1 MTALHFF
8 YCFFVGNGDYLLT
21 LCCCLSGAAW
31 RRFTIR
37 KLYVMKTYNKA
48 LLPGTMLRGKKRD
61 YRIDRVLGQGTFGIT
76 YLAYTKVTVDGDLG
90 KLQPEIPVAVK
101 EFFMGDINGREGST
115 VTTGGSGELF
125 DKYRHKF
132 ARESA
137 NLANLNHANI
147 VKVVETFEANGT
159 SYYVMEYCG
168 GGSLDARIAECGG
181 LPQGEALRYFG
192 QIASALSYMH
202 SRRMLHLDLKP
213 GNVMLRTGGEAVLI
227 DFGLS
232 KQFTDDGEPESSTT
246 IGGGTPGY
254 ASLEQVNYNED
265 DSESKLPVTM
275 DVYSLGATLYKMLT
289 GKRPPVASDV
299 LARFPEQPLRDHGVS
314 DDVIAAIRHAMQ
326 PIPANRYQSVA
337 AFAAALDCASEA
349 TEAVDR
355 EEEPEVVLVDNGR
368 QPVAE
373 PQPHTPAAEPAR
385 ANQEQHEYPEPE
397 PEPEQPR
404 RKWLPWVVGVA
415 VAAIAFVAVM
425 LLQPKPQPAIEV
437 PEDLITAVTQSD
449 TVSADEQPVQQVAQ
463 QPQKPEP
470 QRPVRQ
476 EAVEQPQPTRP
487 ESQQTQQQPQRPVQQ
502 EAVEQPQ
509 PTRPEP
515 QRPVQQQPEPE
526 PMPATV
532 QQPQR
537 PQSNLPDIAMVY
549 VSGGTFTMG
558 ATSEQGSDAYSN
570 EKPAHSVTLSGY
582 YIGKYEVT
590 QELWEA
596 VMGSNP
602 SYFKGDNLPVE
613 RVSWNDVQEFL
624 RKLNAMTGKRYRLPT
639 EAEWEFAAR
648 GGNSSRGYKYSGS
661 NSLGSV
667 AWYRDNSGSR
677 THAVGTKSPNE
688 LGIYDMSGNVWEWCQ
703 DWYSSSYYGSSPRT
717 NPKGPN
723 SGSYRVDRGGGWG
736 GSARGCRVSNR
747 DYGTPGNRDDY
758 LGFRLAL

>member
-1 MTALHFF
+1 
-8 YCFFVGNGDYLLT
+8 
-21 LCCCLSGAAW
+21 
-31 RRFTIR
+31 
-37 KLYVMKTYNKA
+37 MKTYNKA

-168 GGSLDARIAECGG
+168 GGSLDTRIAECGG

-254 ASLEQVNYNED
+254 ASLEQANYNED

-314 DDVIAAIRHAMQ
+314 DNVIAAIRHAMQ

-355 EEEPEVVLVDNGR
+355 EEEPEVVLVDDGR

-470 QRPVRQ
+470 QQTQQQPVQ
-476 EAVEQPQPTRP
+476 QQPVEQPQPTRP
-487 ESQQTQQQPQRPVQQ
+487 EPQQPVQQPQRPVQQ
-502 EAVEQPQ
+502 
-509 PTRPEP
+509 P

-526 PMPATV
+526 PTPT
-532 QQPQR
+532 PEPER
-537 PQSNLPDIAMVY
+537 PQHNLPDIAMVY

-558 ATSEQGSDAYSN
+558 ATSEQGSDAYDR
-570 EKPAHSVTLSGY
+570 EKLAHSVTLSGY

-590 QELWEA
+590 QELWKA

-602 SYFKGDNLPVE
+602 SYYKGDNLPVE
-613 RVSWNDVQEFL
+613 QVSWNDVQEFL
-624 RKLNAMTGKRYRLPT
+624 WKLNAMTGKRYRLPT

-648 GGNSSRGYKYSGS
+648 GGNSSRGYKYSGG

-667 AWYRDNSGSR
+667 AWYYDNSGSR

-688 LGIYDMSGNVWEWCQ
+688 LGIYDMSGNVLEWCQ
-703 DWYSSSYYGSSPRT
+703 DWYNSSYYGSLPLT
-717 NPKGPN
+717 NPQGPN
-723 SGSYRVDRGGGWG
+723 SGLHRVYRGGSWG
-736 GSARGCRVSNR
+736 NDAWTCRVSIRTYTTPDSR
-747 DYGTPGNRDDY
+747 DRY

>member
-1 MTALHFF
+1 
-8 YCFFVGNGDYLLT
+8 
-21 LCCCLSGAAW
+21 
-31 RRFTIR
+31 
-37 KLYVMKTYNKA
+37 MKTYDKA
-48 LLPGTMLRGKKRD
+48 LLPRTVLRGKKNS

-76 YLAYTKVTVDGDLG
+76 YLAYTTATVEGDLG
-90 KLQPEIPVAVK
+90 RLKTEIQVAVK
-101 EFFMGDINGREGST
+101 EFFMSDINGREGST
-115 VTTGGSGELF
+115 VTTGGSGGLF
-125 DKYRHKF
+125 DKYRRKF

-137 NLANLNHANI
+137 NLSNLNHRGI
-147 VKVVETFEANGT
+147 VNVVETFEANGT
-159 SYYVMEYCG
+159 SYYAMEYCG

-181 LPQGEALRYFG
+181 LPEGEALRYFG

-202 SRRMLHLDLKP
+202 SQRMLHLDLKP
-213 GNVMLRTGGEAVLI
+213 GNVMLRASGEAVLI

-232 KQFTDDGEPESSTT
+232 KQFNDEGEPESSTS

-254 ASLEQVNYNED
+254 ASLEQANYNED
-265 DSESKLPVTM
+265 DGDGKLPVTM

-299 LARFPEQPLRDHGVS
+299 MNNGLPEQPLRDHGVS
-314 DDVIAAIRHAMQ
+314 NSVIAAILRAMQ
-326 PIPANRYQSVA
+326 PKSRDRYQSVA

-349 TEAVDR
+349 TEPLPEPTPNPPAPKPTPVPDPVPAPTPQP
-355 EEEPEVVLVDNGR
+355 EAEPE
-368 QPVAE
+368 A
-373 PQPHTPAAEPAR
+373 
-385 ANQEQHEYPEPE
+385 
-397 PEPEQPR
+397 EQPR

-415 VAAIAFVAVM
+415 VAAIVFVAVM

-437 PEDLITAVTQSD
+437 PEGLITAVAQGD

-470 QRPVRQ
+470 Q
-476 EAVEQPQPTRP
+476 
-487 ESQQTQQQPQRPVQQ
+487 QTQQQPQRPVQH
-502 EAVEQPQ
+502 EPVEQSR
-509 PTRPEP
+509 PTKPES
-515 QRPVQQQPEPE
+515 
-526 PMPATV
+526 

-537 PQSNLPDIAMVY
+537 LQHNLPEIAMVY

-558 ATSEQGSDAYSN
+558 ATSEQGSDAYDF

-590 QELWEA
+590 QELWKA

-602 SYFKGDNLPVE
+602 SRFKGGNLPVDN
-613 RVSWNDVQEFL
+613 VSWGDIQEFL

-667 AWYRDNSGSR
+667 AWYEDNSGSR
-677 THAVGTKSPNE
+677 PHAVGTKSPNE
-688 LGIYDMSGNVWEWCQ
+688 LGIYDMSGNVYEWCQ
-703 DWYSSSYYGSSPRT
+703 DWYGSYSNSSQR

-723 SGSYRVDRGGGWG
+723 SGSGRVIRGGCWDND
-736 GSARGCRVSNR
+736 ARHCRASRRSSDTPGFR
-747 DYGTPGNRDDY
+747 DYS

>member
-1 MTALHFF
+1 
-8 YCFFVGNGDYLLT
+8 
-21 LCCCLSGAAW
+21 
-31 RRFTIR
+31 
-37 KLYVMKTYNKA
+37 MKTYDRA
-48 LLPGTMLRGKKRD
+48 LLPGTVLRGKKNS

-76 YLAYTKVTVDGDLG
+76 YLAYTTATVEGDLG
-90 KLQPEIPVAVK
+90 RLKTEIQVAVK
-101 EFFMGDINGREGST
+101 EFFMSDINGREGST
-115 VTTGGSGELF
+115 VTTGGSGGLF
-125 DKYRHKF
+125 DKYRRKF
-132 ARESA
+132 ARESV
-137 NLANLNHANI
+137 NLSNLNHRGI
-147 VKVVETFEANGT
+147 VNVVETFEANGT
-159 SYYVMEYCG
+159 SYYAMEYCG

-181 LPQGEALRYFG
+181 LPEGEALRYFG

-202 SRRMLHLDLKP
+202 SQRMLHLDLKP
-213 GNVMLRTGGEAVLI
+213 GNVMLRASGDVVLI

-232 KQFTDDGEPESSTT
+232 KQFNDEGEPESSTS

-254 ASLEQVNYNED
+254 ASLEQANYNED
-265 DSESKLPVTM
+265 DGDGKLPVTM

-299 LARFPEQPLRDHGVS
+299 MNNGLPEQPLRDHGVS
-314 DDVIAAIRHAMQ
+314 NSVIAAIHRAMQ
-326 PIPANRYQSVA
+326 PKSRDRYQSVA
-337 AFAAALDCASEA
+337 DFAAALDCASEA
-349 TEAVDR
+349 TEAADR
-355 EEEPEVVLVDNGR
+355 EEEPEVVLVDDGR

-373 PQPHTPAAEPAR
+373 PQPHTPAAAPAR
-385 ANQEQHEYPEPE
+385 ANQEQQQNEYLE

-437 PEDLITAVTQSD
+437 PEELITAVAQSD
-449 TVSADEQPVQQVAQ
+449 TVSADEQPVQQVVQ

-470 QRPVRQ
+470 
-476 EAVEQPQPTRP
+476 
-487 ESQQTQQQPQRPVQQ
+487 QQTQQQPQRPVQQ

-515 QRPVQQQPEPE
+515 QRPVLQQPEPE
-526 PMPATV
+526 PEPT
-532 QQPQR
+532 PTPEPER
-537 PQSNLPDIAMVY
+537 PQHNLPDIAMVY

-558 ATSEQGSDAYSN
+558 ATSEQGSDADSD
-570 EKPAHSVTLSGY
+570 EKPTHSVTLSGY

-661 NSLGSV
+661 NSLGNV
-667 AWYRDNSGSR
+667 AWYYDNSGSR

-703 DWYSSSYYGSSPRT
+703 DWKGGYSSSPQR

-723 SGSYRVDRGGGWG
+723 SGSRRVIRGGGLF
-736 GSARGCRVSNR
+736 SDARSCRVSCRFGN
-747 DYGTPGNRDDY
+747 TPDSRSY
-758 LGFRLAL
+758 ILGFRLAL

>member
-1 MTALHFF
+1 
-8 YCFFVGNGDYLLT
+8 
-21 LCCCLSGAAW
+21 
-31 RRFTIR
+31 
-37 KLYVMKTYNKA
+37 MKTYNKA

-168 GGSLDARIAECGG
+168 GGSLDTRIAECGG

-254 ASLEQVNYNED
+254 ASLEQANYNED
-265 DSESKLPVTM
+265 DSENKLPVTM

-337 AFAAALDCASEA
+337 AFAVALDCASEA
-349 TEAVDR
+349 TEAADR
-355 EEEPEVVLVDNGR
+355 EEEPEVVLVDDGR

-373 PQPHTPAAEPAR
+373 SRSHTPAAEPAR
-385 ANQEQHEYPEPE
+385 ANQGQQQNEYPEPE

-470 QRPVRQ
+470 QRQQQPQRPVQQ
-476 EAVEQPQPTRP
+476 EPVEQPQPTRP
-487 ESQQTQQQPQRPVQQ
+487 ESQQTQQQPEPQQ
-502 EAVEQPQ
+502 AQQ
-509 PTRPEP
+509 QP
-515 QRPVQQQPEPE
+515 QRPVQQPEPE
-526 PMPATV
+526 PTPT
-532 QQPQR
+532 PEPER
-537 PQSNLPDIAMVY
+537 PQHNLPEIAMVY

-558 ATSEQGSDAYSN
+558 ATSEQGSDASNN

-590 QELWEA
+590 QELWNA
-596 VMGSNP
+596 VMGSNL
-602 SYFKGDNLPVE
+602 SYFKGDNLPVC
-613 RVSWNDVQEFL
+613 VSWNDVQEFL
-624 RKLNAMTGKRYRLPT
+624 RKLNAMTGKNYRLPT

-661 NSLGSV
+661 NNIDDV
-667 AWYRDNSGSR
+667 AWYNGNSGDR

-703 DWYSSSYYGSSPRT
+703 DWYGRSYSSSSQR

-723 SGSYRVDRGGGWG
+723 SGPNRVIRGGGWLY
-736 GSARGCRVSNR
+736 SARNCRVSCR
-747 DYGTPGNRDDY
+747 DYYSPNCWCNY

>member
-1 MTALHFF
+1 
-8 YCFFVGNGDYLLT
+8 
-21 LCCCLSGAAW
+21 
-31 RRFTIR
+31 
-37 KLYVMKTYNKA
+37 MKTYNKA

-202 SRRMLHLDLKP
+202 GRRMLHLDLKP
-213 GNVMLRTGGEAVLI
+213 GNVMLRTDGEAVLI

-254 ASLEQVNYNED
+254 ASLEQANYNED
-265 DSESKLPVTM
+265 DGDGKLPVTM

-355 EEEPEVVLVDNGR
+355 EEEPEVVLVDDGR

-373 PQPHTPAAEPAR
+373 PQPHTPAAAPAR
-385 ANQEQHEYPEPE
+385 ANQERHEYPEPE

-437 PEDLITAVTQSD
+437 PDDLITAVTQSD

-470 QRPVRQ
+470 QQTQQQPVQ
-476 EAVEQPQPTRP
+476 PVQQQPVEQPQPTRP
-487 ESQQTQQQPQRPVQQ
+487 EPQQPVQQ
-502 EAVEQPQ
+502 
-509 PTRPEP
+509 P

-526 PMPATV
+526 PTPT
-532 QQPQR
+532 PEPER
-537 PQSNLPDIAMVY
+537 PQHNLPDIAMVY

-558 ATSEQGSDAYSN
+558 ATSEQGSDAYDW

-590 QELWEA
+590 QALWEA

-602 SYFKGDNLPVE
+602 SKFKGDNLPVE
-613 RVSWNDVQEFL
+613 CVSWDDVQEFL

-661 NSLGSV
+661 NNIDNV
-667 AWYRDNSGSR
+667 AWYTDNSGSR

-703 DWYSSSYYGSSPRT
+703 DWYSGSYYGSSPRT
-717 NPKGPN
+717 NPQGPN
-723 SGSYRVDRGGGWG
+723 SGSYSELRGDCRVIRGGCWG
-736 GSARGCRVSNR
+736 NDAGDCRVSYRFRSPNAC
-747 DYGTPGNRDDY
+747 YDY

>member
-1 MTALHFF
+1 MNK
-8 YCFFVGNGDYLLT
+8 YD
-21 LCCCLSGAAW
+21 
-31 RRFTIR
+31 
-37 KLYVMKTYNKA
+37 KA
-48 LLPGTMLRGKKRD
+48 LLPGTVLRGKKNS

-76 YLAYTKVTVDGDLG
+76 YLAYTTVTVEGDLG
-90 KLQPEIPVAVK
+90 KLQGEMQVAIK
-101 EFFMGDINGREGST
+101 EFFMSDINGREGSS

-125 DKYRHKF
+125 DRYRHKF
-132 ARESA
+132 AREAS
-137 NLANLNHANI
+137 NLAKLKHRGI
-147 VKVVETFEANGT
+147 VKVIETFEANGT
-159 SYYVMEYCG
+159 SYYAMEYCG
-168 GGSLDARIAECGG
+168 GGSLDALIANRGG
-181 LPQGEALRYFG
+181 LPEGDALRYFG
-192 QIASALSYMH
+192 QIAEALSYMH
-202 SRRMLHLDLKP
+202 SQRMLHLDLKP
-213 GNVMLRTGGEAVLI
+213 GNVMLRTDGEAVLI

-232 KQFTDDGEPESSTT
+232 KQFNDKGEPESSTT

-254 ASLEQVNYNED
+254 APIEQANYRED
-265 DSESKLPVTM
+265 SGKLPVTM
-275 DVYSLGATLYKMLT
+275 DIYALGGTLYKMLT

-299 LARFPEQPLRDHGVS
+299 LIEFPEQPLRDYKVS
-314 DDVIAAIRHAMQ
+314 NNVITAIRRAMEAK
-326 PIPANRYQSVA
+326 PHDRYQSVA
-337 AFAAALDCASEA
+337 AFATALDCASEV
-349 TEAVDR
+349 TEPLP
-355 EEEPEVVLVDNGR
+355 EPTPNPPAPKPT
-368 QPVAE
+368 PVPEPVPAPT
-373 PQPHTPAAEPAR
+373 PQPE
-385 ANQEQHEYPEPE
+385 PEPE

-470 QRPVRQ
+470 Q
-476 EAVEQPQPTRP
+476 
-487 ESQQTQQQPQRPVQQ
+487 QTQQQPQRPVQQ
-502 EAVEQPQ
+502 QPVEQPQ
-509 PTRPEP
+509 PTKPEP
-515 QRPVQQQPEPE
+515 QQPVQQPEPE
-526 PMPATV
+526 PTPT
-532 QQPQR
+532 PEPER
-537 PQSNLPDIAMVY
+537 PQHNLPDIAMVY

-558 ATSEQGSDAYSN
+558 ATSEQGSDADSD

-590 QELWEA
+590 QELWKA

-602 SYFKGDNLPVE
+602 SSFKGDNLPVE
-613 RVSWNDVQEFL
+613 NVSWNDVQEFL

-661 NSLGSV
+661 NSIGSV
-667 AWYRDNSGSR
+667 AWYYGNSGNR

-688 LGIYDMSGNVWEWCQ
+688 LGIYDMSGNVYEWCQ

-723 SGSYRVDRGGGWG
+723 SGSYRVVRGGCWYYN
-736 GSARGCRVSNR
+736 SRICRVSFR
-747 DYGTPGNRDDY
+747 DGYTPVVRNSY

>member
-1 MTALHFF
+1 MNK
-8 YCFFVGNGDYLLT
+8 YD
-21 LCCCLSGAAW
+21 
-31 RRFTIR
+31 
-37 KLYVMKTYNKA
+37 KA
-48 LLPGTMLRGKKRD
+48 LLPGTVLRGKKNS

-76 YLAYTKVTVDGDLG
+76 YLAYTTVTVEGDLG
-90 KLQPEIPVAVK
+90 KLQTEIQVAVK
-101 EFFMGDINGREGST
+101 EFFMSDINGREGSS

-125 DKYRHKF
+125 DRYRHKF
-132 ARESA
+132 AREAS
-137 NLANLNHANI
+137 NLAKLKHCGI
-147 VKVVETFEANGT
+147 VKVIETFEANGT
-159 SYYVMEYCG
+159 SYYAMEYCG
-168 GGSLDARIAECGG
+168 GGSLDALIANRGG
-181 LPQGEALRYFG
+181 LPEGDALRYFG
-192 QIASALSYMH
+192 QIAEALSYMH
-202 SRRMLHLDLKP
+202 SQRMLHLDLKP
-213 GNVMLRTGGEAVLI
+213 GNVMLRTDGEAVLI

-232 KQFTDDGEPESSTT
+232 KQFNDKGEPESSTT

-254 ASLEQVNYNED
+254 APIEQANYRED
-265 DSESKLPVTM
+265 SGGKLPVTM
-275 DVYSLGATLYKMLT
+275 DVYALGGTLYKMLT
-289 GKRPPVASDV
+289 GERPPVASDV
-299 LARFPEQPLRDHGVS
+299 MNNELPEQPLRDHGVS
-314 DDVIAAIRHAMQ
+314 DDVIAAIHRAMQ
-326 PIPANRYQSVA
+326 PKSRDRYQTVA

-355 EEEPEVVLVDNGR
+355 EEEPEVMLVDDGR

-385 ANQEQHEYPEPE
+385 ANQGQQQNEY

-425 LLQPKPQPAIEV
+425 LLQRGDEPQPSIEV
-437 PEDLITAVTQSD
+437 PEGLITAVASD

-470 QRPVRQ
+470 Q
-476 EAVEQPQPTRP
+476 
-487 ESQQTQQQPQRPVQQ
+487 QTQQQPQRPVQQ
-502 EAVEQPQ
+502 QPVEQPQ

-526 PMPATV
+526 PTPT
-532 QQPQR
+532 PEPER
-537 PQSNLPDIAMVY
+537 PQHNLPDIAMVY

-558 ATSEQGSDAYSN
+558 ATSEQGSDAFN
-570 EKPAHSVTLSGY
+570 REKPAHSVTLSGY

-602 SYFKGDNLPVE
+602 SRFKGDNLPVE
-613 RVSWNDVQEFL
+613 CVSWNDVQEFL

-667 AWYRDNSGSR
+667 AWYDGNSGSR

-703 DWYSSSYYGSSPRT
+703 DWYGSYSSSSQR

-723 SGSYRVDRGGGWG
+723 SGSYRVYRGGSWYFN
-736 GSARGCRVSNR
+736 ARYCRVSYRN
-747 DYGTPGNRDDY
+747 YFTPDFWNNLH

>member
-1 MTALHFF
+1 MNK
-8 YCFFVGNGDYLLT
+8 YD
-21 LCCCLSGAAW
+21 
-31 RRFTIR
+31 
-37 KLYVMKTYNKA
+37 KA
-48 LLPGTMLRGKKRD
+48 LLPGTVLRGKKNS

-76 YLAYTKVTVDGDLG
+76 YLAYTTVTVEGDLG
-90 KLQPEIPVAVK
+90 KLQGEMQVAIK
-101 EFFMGDINGREGST
+101 EFFMSDINGREGSS

-125 DKYRHKF
+125 DRYRHKF
-132 ARESA
+132 AREAS
-137 NLANLNHANI
+137 NLAKLKHRGI
-147 VKVVETFEANGT
+147 VKVIETFEANGT
-159 SYYVMEYCG
+159 SYYAMEYCG
-168 GGSLDARIAECGG
+168 GGSLDALIANRGG
-181 LPQGEALRYFG
+181 LPEGDALRYFG
-192 QIASALSYMH
+192 QIAEALSYMH
-202 SRRMLHLDLKP
+202 SQRMLHLDLKP
-213 GNVMLRTGGEAVLI
+213 GNVMLRTDGEAVLI

-232 KQFTDDGEPESSTT
+232 KQFNDKGEPESSTT

-254 ASLEQVNYNED
+254 APIEQANYRED
-265 DSESKLPVTM
+265 SGGKLPVTM
-275 DVYSLGATLYKMLT
+275 DVYALGGTLYKMLT
-289 GKRPPVASDV
+289 GERPPVASDV
-299 LARFPEQPLRDHGVS
+299 MNNELPEQPLRDHGVS
-314 DDVIAAIRHAMQ
+314 DDVIAAIHRAMQ
-326 PIPANRYQSVA
+326 PKSRDRYQTVA

-355 EEEPEVVLVDNGR
+355 EEEPEVVLVDDGR

-373 PQPHTPAAEPAR
+373 SQPHTPAAEPAR
-385 ANQEQHEYPEPE
+385 ANQEQQQNECPEPE

-487 ESQQTQQQPQRPVQQ
+487 ESQQTQQQPEPQQ
-502 EAVEQPQ
+502 AQQ
-509 PTRPEP
+509 QP
-515 QRPVQQQPEPE
+515 QRPAQQPEPE
-526 PMPATV
+526 PEPT
-532 QQPQR
+532 PTPEPER
-537 PQSNLPDIAMVY
+537 PQHNLPEIAMVY

-558 ATSEQGSDAYSN
+558 ATSEQGSDAN
-570 EKPAHSVTLSGY
+570 DWEKPAHSVTLSGY

-590 QELWEA
+590 QELWKA

-602 SYFKGDNLPVE
+602 SDFKGDNLPVE
-613 RVSWNDVQEFL
+613 NVSWDDVQEFL
-624 RKLNAMTGKRYRLPT
+624 RKLNAMTGKNYRLPT

-667 AWYRDNSGSR
+667 AWYYDNSGSR

-703 DWYSSSYYGSSPRT
+703 DWKGGYSSSSQR

-723 SGSYRVDRGGGWG
+723 SGSLRVYRGGSWCYD
-736 GSARGCRVSNR
+736 ARRCRVSIR
-747 DYGTPGNRDDY
+747 DGNSPGLSIYY

>member
-1 MTALHFF
+1 
-8 YCFFVGNGDYLLT
+8 
-21 LCCCLSGAAW
+21 
-31 RRFTIR
+31 
-37 KLYVMKTYNKA
+37 MKTYDRA
-48 LLPGTMLRGKKRD
+48 LLPGTVLRGKKNS

-76 YLAYTKVTVDGDLG
+76 YLAYTTATVEGDLG
-90 KLQPEIPVAVK
+90 RLKTEIQVAVK
-101 EFFMGDINGREGST
+101 EFFMSDINGREGST
-115 VTTGGSGELF
+115 VTTGGSGGLF
-125 DKYRHKF
+125 DKYRRKF
-132 ARESA
+132 ARESV
-137 NLANLNHANI
+137 NLSNLNHRGI
-147 VKVVETFEANGT
+147 VNVVETFEANGT
-159 SYYVMEYCG
+159 SYYAMEYCG

-181 LPQGEALRYFG
+181 LPEGEALRYFG

-202 SRRMLHLDLKP
+202 SQRMLHLDLKP
-213 GNVMLRTGGEAVLI
+213 GNVMLRASGDAVLI

-232 KQFTDDGEPESSTT
+232 KQFNDEGEPESSTS

-254 ASLEQVNYNED
+254 ASLEQANYNED

-299 LARFPEQPLRDHGVS
+299 MNNGLPEQPLRDHGVS
-314 DDVIAAIRHAMQ
+314 NSVIAAIHRAMQ
-326 PIPANRYQSVA
+326 TKSRDRYQSVA
-337 AFAAALDCASEA
+337 DFAAALDCASEA
-349 TEAVDR
+349 TEAADR
-355 EEEPEVVLVDNGR
+355 EEEPEVVLVDDGR

-385 ANQEQHEYPEPE
+385 ANQEQHEYPE

-437 PEDLITAVTQSD
+437 PDDLITAVTQSD

-463 QPQKPEP
+463 QPQRPEP

-476 EAVEQPQPTRP
+476 EAVEQPQPTKP
-487 ESQQTQQQPQRPVQQ
+487 EPQQTQQQPEPQQAQQQPQRPVQQ
-502 EAVEQPQ
+502 
-509 PTRPEP
+509 
-515 QRPVQQQPEPE
+515 PEPE
-526 PMPATV
+526 PTPT
-532 QQPQR
+532 PGPER
-537 PQSNLPDIAMVY
+537 PQHNLPDIAMVY

-558 ATSEQGSDAYSN
+558 ATSEQGSDAEN
-570 EKPAHSVTLSGY
+570 DEKPAHNVTLSGY

-602 SYFKGDNLPVE
+602 SCFKGDNLPVE
-613 RVSWNDVQEFL
+613 RVSWYDVREFL
-624 RKLNAMTGKRYRLPT
+624 RKLNAMTGKNYRLPT

-667 AWYRDNSGSR
+667 AWYYDNSGSR

-688 LGIYDMSGNVWEWCQ
+688 LGIYDMSGNVLEWCQ
-703 DWYSSSYYGSSPRT
+703 DWYGSYSSSSQR

-723 SGSYRVDRGGGWG
+723 SGSYRVRRGGSWG
-736 GSARGCRVSNR
+736 TFARFCRVSNR
-747 DYGTPGNRDDY
+747 SYDAPGSRTSS